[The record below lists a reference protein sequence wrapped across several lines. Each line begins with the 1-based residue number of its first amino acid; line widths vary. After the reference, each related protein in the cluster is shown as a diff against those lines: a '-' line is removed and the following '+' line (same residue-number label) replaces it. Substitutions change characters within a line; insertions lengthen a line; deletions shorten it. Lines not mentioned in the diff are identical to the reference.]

1 MQKNGDATV
10 PAPGWPE
17 VSLTELSLPRMNG
30 VSLRYGWAWPIH
42 WPEEWARRL
51 KLLLVMR
58 FWVSRQ
64 AISLVEVPD
73 VPGPSSHLR
82 PRDGIE
88 AEGSEP
94 SGPGEE
100 RNINGSSREVFPWIA
115 VQRLSYYRR

>member
-1 MQKNGDATV
+1 MQKLGDAAV
-10 PAPGWPE
+10 PATGWPE
-17 VSLTELSLPRMNG
+17 VSLTELSLPRTSW
-30 VSLRYGWAWPIH
+30 VSLRYGWAWSNH
-42 WPEEWARRL
+42 WPEKWARGL
-51 KLLLVMR
+51 ELLVVLR
-58 FWVSRQ
+58 VWVSRR

-82 PRDGIE
+82 PRGGIE